1 MNGASLVKDSTP
13 DDREEQG
20 GYDRA
25 GRDKGQDWERRKM
38 QSRAGQGR
46 AGQGR
51 FWVWSLGQRRDRESQ
66 FRSGQG
72 RTEAKFESSR

>member
-1 MNGASLVKDSTP
+1 MGETKDA
-13 DDREEQG
+13 EQG
-20 GYDRA
+20 
-25 GRDKGQDWERRKM
+25 K
-38 QSRAGQGR
+38 

>member
-25 GRDKGQDWERRKM
+25 GRDKGQDWVRRKM
-38 QSRAGQGR
+38 QSRARRGR
-46 AGQGR
+46 A
-51 FWVWSLGQRRDRESQ
+51 REVLDVE
-66 FRSGQG
+66 FRAEEG
-72 RTEAKFESSR
+72 